1 MWRMFEV
8 RRDLVAALQP
18 EWAYPG
24 GRSRPALQEK
34 RGLRFL
40 ADRVLSAGSAAPAKP
55 VRESRSRR
63 LPQTATR
70 PLITCLEGGQRVM
83 RG

>member
-1 MWRMFEV
+1 MWRVFEA

-55 VRESRSRR
+55 VPDQLCRKTPRKIRQQVHIFR
-63 LPQTATR
+63 LKAHT
-70 PLITCLEGGQRVM
+70 E
-83 RG
+83 